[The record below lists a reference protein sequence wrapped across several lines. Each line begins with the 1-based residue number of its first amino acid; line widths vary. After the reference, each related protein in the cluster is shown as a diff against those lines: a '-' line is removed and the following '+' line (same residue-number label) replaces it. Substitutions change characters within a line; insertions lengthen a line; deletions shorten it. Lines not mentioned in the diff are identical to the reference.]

1 MASSWTVL
9 ENNPFSSPNDRPHL
23 RDGRF
28 SPSMASN
35 YQSCSRLSP
44 PKSGISQWMKQPE
57 KNIQPSE
64 PASEPGST
72 HCFQVASQ
80 TSSEGEPDV
89 KPLRFTPKGIRSPE
103 IWDLHMGKPHPMD
116 SLQDIH
122 GYSLLWN
129 GLWLVMAGVF
139 GIKPDLTSKEMK
151 PGSSPL
157 FAISITPK
165 NIPVHL
171 PLTVSLDGRKI

>member
-1 MASSWTVL
+1 MVS
-9 ENNPFSSPNDRPHL
+9 
-23 RDGRF
+23 RF
-28 SPSMASN
+28 SPWPPVPEL
-35 YQSCSRLSP
+35 QSSFFL
-44 PKSGISQWMKQPE
+44 PKLGISQWMKQPE
-57 KNIQPSE
+57 KNIHPSG
-64 PASEPGST
+64 PGSEPGST
-72 HCFQVASQ
+72 HCFQAASQ

-89 KPLRFTPKGIRSPE
+89 KPLRFTPKGLRCPE
-103 IWDLHMGKPHPMD
+103 FWDLHMGKPHPMD

-129 GLWLVMAGVF
+129 GLWLVMAAVF
-139 GIKPDLTSKEMK
+139 GIKPDLTSEMK

-157 FAISITPK
+157 VAISITPK